1 MLDGLRHFL
10 LITEHGTF
18 TRAARR
24 AHLSQ
29 PALSASIQKLED
41 DLGAKVFYRGR
52 TGAALT
58 AAGEALMP
66 HARAA
71 LSAVD
76 DARRAVAE
84 IQGLRSGE
92 VRLGAGATACTYLLP
107 TALAAFRATHPG
119 VRFLLRE
126 ATTGQVLDGL
136 EAGELDLGVVTHPA
150 GELWHTDEL
159 IFIAAPDTAA
169 ARARA
174 PKRAADL
181 PGGGAPFVTF
191 TKGATTRETLDR
203 LFPSASIVM
212 ELGSIAAVKGNVRA
226 GIGIALV
233 SRAAVETDLER
244 GDLVELPH
252 PASPI
257 ARPLHLVHR
266 GVFRLPP
273 AAAALRTLLLER
285 PPIKAPPRRA
295 DRSRD
300 RRKSI

>member
-1 MLDGLRHFL
+1 MLDSLRHFL
-10 LITEHGTF
+10 LITESGTF

-29 PALSASIQKLED
+29 PALTASIHKLED

-58 AAGEALMP
+58 AAGEALVP

-71 LSAVD
+71 LSAID

-84 IQGLRSGE
+84 IEGLHSGE

-107 TALAAFRATHPG
+107 PALAAFRALHPG

-126 ATTGQVLDGL
+126 ATTGQVLEAL

-150 GELWHTDEL
+150 GELWYTDEL
-159 IFIAAPDTAA
+159 IFIAAPNTAA

-174 PKRAADL
+174 PKRATDL
-181 PGGGAPFVTF
+181 PGDGAPFVTF
-191 TKGATTRETLDR
+191 TKGATTREILDR

-226 GIGIALV
+226 GIGIAVV
-233 SRAAVETDLER
+233 SRAAVETDLAL
-244 GDLVELPH
+244 GDLVELSH

-266 GVFRLPP
+266 GALRLPP

-285 PPIKAPPRRA
+285 PPVKSPPRRA
-295 DRSRD
+295 RRSRA
-300 RRKSI
+300 RTK